1 MPWDFDGEEALLSPE
16 SYVHQA
22 DERGH
27 LHERAYSA
35 DETGEAT
42 ALATN
47 KPLLAAVSQESTHG
61 H

>member
-1 MPWDFDGEEALLSPE
+1 M
-16 SYVHQA
+16 HQA

-27 LHERAYSA
+27 LHERADDGATCIYGA

-61 H
+61 Q